1 MQIGFTKAEIK
12 KFGET
17 FQWDGEKNLSIYETK
32 FESLFTQRSREY
44 FLRKSQEWLTNLN
57 CPEYLNEA
65 WRRIE
70 QEETKAMENM
80 EHQTK
85 GLLLEEVQREI
96 IEKPAQKLAEME
108 GTGCRDM
115 FKNKKLD
122 ELELMHRVFSRVE
135 NTLKFILDEMNPY
148 IEGRGRIIVED
159 EELLKDP
166 VAFTNALLELKS
178 EMDTMVEQSFNKD
191 RKF

>member
-1 MQIGFTKAEIK
+1 
-12 KFGET
+12 
-17 FQWDGEKNLSIYETK
+17 
-32 FESLFTQRSREY
+32 
-44 FLRKSQEWLTNLN
+44 
-57 CPEYLNEA
+57 
-65 WRRIE
+65 
-70 QEETKAMENM
+70 MENM